1 MRIIGKVKYNGKS
14 TADLG
19 VIVSGEASFDA
30 AAPDY
35 TSYQIPG
42 KNGDLML
49 SNNRYLN
56 IDVTYP
62 AFIPADFEEKVQAIR
77 NWMRSARSYA
87 RIEDNYDLLHYRM
100 GMGKDVLTFEPS
112 AENVGS
118 NMSLVFDCKPQRY
131 LYSGEEE
138 NQIGVWGPVQAAS
151 GDVVTFEDDE
161 NGAFKSI
168 SASITPTQ
176 DLHGYDYPWPAG
188 GGNNLVD
195 AATYRRIAEAGLTV
209 TLTDSTLNGYDATQ
223 IEISG
228 TAVSWGWRLFQ
239 RNSIRNVLQP
249 NTSYRLTMVS
259 DANQPFF
266 AAIATTASS
275 QKLTRDLSFSVS
287 QFGGLYQYVSE
298 FTTFASDNP
307 AWESTDQVLLIGV
320 MPDTLSGITFTLVNN
335 ICLTLQ
341 SATTGWEPYSNICPI
356 TGRTEATVWRTGKNL
371 LADTNFRDSFVA
383 NDITFTRVSGGHY
396 KVSGTCTSTTWL
408 HIMSSGVNGYN
419 IPVSLPTG
427 TYTLSSGNLKV
438 YCYLYRGDWDG
449 DYVYGRRS
457 VTSENMPV
465 TGVRYLI
472 LAGATFDDD
481 DIYLQLNKGT
491 ADTPYTPYSGT
502 SYPVSW
508 QSEAGTVYG
517 GTVDV
522 VSGVLTCTMKYI
534 IVDGDSNIG
543 KENTGWANNY
553 EAFYINISANKG
565 IQPPSTLD
573 TPNALSNQLRI
584 VNYRDLRRGDRPF
597 DFSLTSGGSYIE
609 WTSTSMTLEE
619 EKARLAETPIYIC
632 YELATPQTYQLSG
645 QQIKTL
651 LGLNNVWADSGTVT
665 AEWGE
670 DPFGLY
676 NPTLFDA
683 LPMIKVKN
691 PQNGCTVTVNGT
703 TVTCSRSHTGTVTI
717 DCELMDVSSGA
728 TNLNADWSKDFPKLS
743 PGENSVAF
751 SGADAVTIIPRWWEL

>member
-87 RIEDNYDLLHYRM
+87 RIEDNYDLLHFRM
-100 GMGKDVLTFEPS
+100 GMGKDVLPFEPS

-118 NMSLVFDCKPQRY
+118 NMSLVFDCKPQRF

-168 SASITPTQ
+168 AASITPTQ

-188 GGNNLVD
+188 GGKNL
-195 AATYRRIAEAGLTV
+195 L
-209 TLTDSTLNGYDATQ
+209 DSTSYSRLQNCTIVDGVVTAT
-223 IEISG
+223 
-228 TAVSWGWRLFQ
+228 
-239 RNSIRNVLQP
+239 
-249 NTSYRLTMVS
+249 VS
-259 DANQPFF
+259 D
-266 AAIATTASS
+266 
-275 QKLTRDLSFSVS
+275 TRQQIWPVCQLYDGTEYVRGTERIGESFSWRFTKTNDVNVIA
-287 QFGGLYQYVSE
+287 FGHTGASKDIKIYYPIAHLKDGMEYVFSANVISAIE
-298 FTTFASDNP
+298 PFSWDSMMICDSTADYNIFT
-307 AWESTDQVLLIGV
+307 
-320 MPDTLSGITFTLVNN
+320 
-335 ICLTLQ
+335 
-341 SATTGWEPYSNICPI
+341 PYSNICPI

-371 LADTNFRDSFVA
+371 LDTKTVQSGLTTRFYTDDDGYVTAVPTNSDSRSWSYANSQWKLFVP
-383 NDITFTRVSGGHY
+383 R
-396 KVSGTCTSTTWL
+396 
-408 HIMSSGVNGYN
+408 
-419 IPVSLPTG
+419 
-427 TYTLSSGNLKV
+427 
-438 YCYLYRGDWDG
+438 G
-449 DYVYGRRS
+449 DYVFSWEIKTPSTVSSQGVRIYGSNDEILVNR
-457 VTSENMPV
+457 VTSTIFTQNGSINLNIENNMMI
-465 TGVRYLI
+465 GIIAKIYD
-472 LAGATFDDD
+472 GAIRFMFRKSSDA
-481 DIYLQLNKGT
+481 
-491 ADTPYTPYSGT
+491 ADYTPYSGD

-517 GTVDV
+517 GSVDV
-522 VSGVLTCTMKYI
+522 VSGTLTVDKTGIVFNGSENWTPYGKEGYYLRLNTMKKSRNYEGAI
-534 IVDGDSNIG
+534 ICDKLPTFRSSYAQEYYDAAYGIAG
-543 KENTGWANNY
+543 WTGTTEPNNNY
-553 EAFYINISANKG
+553 IYVKGGEIVATSAG
-565 IQPPSTLD
+565 TI
-573 TPNALSNQLRI
+573 
-584 VNYRDLRRGDRPF
+584 
-597 DFSLTSGGSYIE
+597 
-609 WTSTSMTLEE
+609 
-619 EKARLAETPIYIC
+619 KAWLAENPIQVV

-651 LGLNNVWADSGTVT
+651 LGVNNVWADSGTVT

>member
-1 MRIIGKVKYNGKS
+1 MRKIGKVKYNGKS

-87 RIEDNYDLLHYRM
+87 RIEDNYDLLHFRL
-100 GMGKDVLTFEPS
+100 GMGKDVLPFEPS

-138 NQIGVWGPVQAAS
+138 NQIGVWGPVQTAS

-168 SASITPTQ
+168 AASITPTQ
-176 DLHGYDYPWPAG
+176 DLHGYDYPWPPG
-188 GGNNLVD
+188 GGVNKLNWD
-195 AATYRRIAEAGLTV
+195 AWKTVPIAR
-209 TLTDSTLNGYDATQ
+209 
-223 IEISG
+223 G
-228 TAVSWGWRLFQ
+228 TAVFENNGMTLTA
-239 RNSIRNVLQP
+239 
-249 NTSYRLTMVS
+249 TSS
-259 DANQPFF
+259 DAY
-266 AAIATTASS
+266 TAFNT
-275 QKLTRDLSFSVS
+275 QDFPEDARVPVTEGEQIVL
-287 QFGGLYQYVSE
+287 
-298 FTTFASDNP
+298 
-307 AWESTDQVLLIGV
+307 AWEEETNKIGGV
-320 MPDTLSGITFTLVNN
+320 YIFPNGETTGLVTVNN
-335 ICLTLQ
+335 AISKQLIYTVTSGVTYVTFRFGVWNNGDTISYKNIQ
-341 SATTGWEPYSNICPI
+341 IVKGTTVPSWTPYSNICPI
-356 TGRTEATVWRTGKNL
+356 TGSTEATVWRTGKNIL
-371 LADTNFRDSFVA
+371 PP
-383 NDITFTRVSGGHY
+383 ITDGWVTGYVDGRNGNVVYYQNYGTKTSGY
-396 KVSGTCTSTTWL
+396 
-408 HIMSSGVNGYN
+408 IR
-419 IPVSLPTG
+419 ILPNTA
-427 TYTLSSGNLKV
+427 YTLS
-438 YCYLYRGDWDG
+438 
-449 DYVYGRRS
+449 
-457 VTSENMPV
+457 
-465 TGVRYLI
+465 
-472 LAGATFDDD
+472 
-481 DIYLQLNKGT
+481 LQLSETPINDMWLSYAYYDANKAFIKRHAQYKTGT
-491 ADTPYTPYSGT
+491 TFFDFSSTSPDTAAFVRISLRTYGITSWVQLEQGGLFTTYTPYSGT

-522 VSGVLTCTMKYI
+522 VSGVLTVEWATTDLGLYTWNYSESAGAFYCGISTMKYYSSQTPI
-534 IVDGDSNIG
+534 
-543 KENTGWANNY
+543 
-553 EAFYINISANKG
+553 ISALC
-565 IQPPSTLD
+565 SAY
-573 TPNALSNQLRI
+573 PNVGKPYLELGDKQLTTNMYGFSNSQKYCIIKDSAYTDAAEFKAAMSGVQL
-584 VNYRDLRRGDRPF
+584 VY
-597 DFSLTSGGSYIE
+597 
-609 WTSTSMTLEE
+609 
-619 EKARLAETPIYIC
+619 A
-632 YELATPQTYQLSG
+632 LATPQTYQLSG
-645 QQIKTL
+645 QHIKTL

-683 LPMIKVKN
+683 LPLIKVKN
-691 PQNGCTVTVNGT
+691 PQNGCAVTVNGT
-703 TVTCSRSHTGTVTI
+703 TMTCSRGHTGTVTI

>member
-1 MRIIGKVKYNGKS
+1 MRKIGKVKYNGKS

-87 RIEDNYDLLHYRM
+87 RIEDNYDLLHFRL
-100 GMGKDVLTFEPS
+100 GMGKDVLPFEPS

-118 NMSLVFDCKPQRY
+118 NMSLVFDCKPQRF

-168 SASITPTQ
+168 SASIAPTQ

-188 GGNNLVD
+188 GGTNKYDDSAKTNHLITENGGTYNSD
-195 AATYRRIAEAGLTV
+195 AWYLSDYCPIPVGTTKITMTWESDTSYYQSRVLAYDSEEAVIEGSYIAFAQSNVYSHTFDIPSNTAFV
-209 TLTDSTLNGYDATQ
+209 RVNYSHV
-223 IEISG
+223 ISG
-228 TAVSWGWRLFQ
+228 QEFP
-239 RNSIRNVLQP
+239 RNNVRV
-249 NTSYRLTMVS
+249 NVG
-259 DANQPFF
+259 D
-266 AAIATTASS
+266 
-275 QKLTRDLSFSVS
+275 RDL
-287 QFGGLYQYVSE
+287 G
-298 FTTFASDNP
+298 FT
-307 AWESTDQVLLIGV
+307 
-320 MPDTLSGITFTLVNN
+320 
-335 ICLTLQ
+335 
-341 SATTGWEPYSNICPI
+341 PYSNICPI

-371 LADTNFRDSFVA
+371 LDSTSYSRLQNCTIVDGVVTATVSDTRRQILPVCQLYDGMKYVRGTERIGEFFSWRFTKT
-383 NDITFTRVSGGHY
+383 NDVNVITFGH
-396 KVSGTCTSTTWL
+396 
-408 HIMSSGVNGYN
+408 
-419 IPVSLPTG
+419 TG
-427 TYTLSSGNLKV
+427 ASKDIKIYYPIAHLKDGMEYV
-438 YCYLYRGDWDG
+438 FSANVISAIEPFSWDSMMICNSMA
-449 DYVYGRRS
+449 DYS
-457 VTSENMPV
+457 
-465 TGVRYLI
+465 I
-472 LAGATFDDD
+472 F
-481 DIYLQLNKGT
+481 
-491 ADTPYTPYSGT
+491 TPYSGT

-522 VSGVLTCTMKYI
+522 VSGVLTSTMKYI

-573 TPNALSNQLRI
+573 PNALSNQLRI
-584 VNYRDLRRGDRPF
+584 VSYQDLRRGDRPF
-597 DFSLTSGGSYIE
+597 DFSFTSSGNYID

-683 LPMIKVKN
+683 LPLIKVKN

-703 TVTCSRSHTGTVTI
+703 TMTCSRRYTGTVTI

-743 PGENSVAF
+743 PGDNSVAF